1 MGERKISRVG
11 TTASLKART
20 KPQEDHILLA
30 RGLSARLTG
39 ANTPLAPLLQE
50 EIERDL
56 RHMEAFSNACT
67 SYAQQYYIF
76 TNQNNKISKENSNSN
91 EQHSNVQSASGSQAR
106 AGSAGGSY
114 RGHQMPII
122 AMPVRIDPEEEKR
135 LQTLRQK
142 IQQCEA
148 QREIYEGQYLSLRA
162 HYISLSKKL
171 KVKNEDVNSRI
182 SFLQEQVQKRGKL
195 LALQRVRLQIA
206 RETLE
211 CLRYRGSHSS
221 PSSETK
227 EHQADLHA
235 IWNDLD
241 KQWKKADESIVKS
254 GGTSSSSSGVCHWP
268 ASRIPKIPPGVP
280 LLVSQLGQQP
290 GHAVAWSTSGAFGA
304 KPDSLVWIQNQV
316 PTKRPD
322 TSNHLLPALR
332 EDAPRLESEIE
343 TERKLNREFQTK
355 AIERRKRNDEL
366 VSMMTLLRSETEAVV
381 ARHNI
386 LLESDEAKQAAMVLY
401 EEEAMVTKEVNAA
414 LNNSNSDEVKI
425 GVAVGSMRD
434 NGIVSGVV
442 NDKESRGKPLAE
454 ISGLKEDD
462 ENDGYEA
469 EEEEDEGEILEGEV
483 AGKRPLDGDID
494 SSRSKRRRL

>member
-1 MGERKISRVG
+1 MCNLRREVK
-11 TTASLKART
+11 
-20 KPQEDHILLA
+20 H
-30 RGLSARLTG
+30 
-39 ANTPLAPLLQE
+39 
-50 EIERDL
+50 ERDPL
-56 RHMEAFSNACT
+56 VDRTVVTKCLLSLCL
-67 SYAQQYYIF
+67 
-76 TNQNNKISKENSNSN
+76 
-91 EQHSNVQSASGSQAR
+91 SGSIR
-106 AGSAGGSY
+106 KKKNDCKPY
-114 RGHQMPII
+114 
-122 AMPVRIDPEEEKR
+122 VK
-135 LQTLRQK
+135 K